1 MANKLI
7 QLKDGSDN
15 LYPQLASED
24 VSVTTGTTQY
34 AGYYYADG
42 NTSLSGVKSVSVYS
56 STSNRPAF
64 VQMIT
69 AQTFRVFSPVASTT
83 VTVRVVY

>member
-7 QLKDGSDN
+7 QLKDGNDN
-15 LYPQLASED
+15 LFPQIASED

-42 NTSLSGVKSVSVYS
+42 NTSLSGVKAISVYS

-64 VQMIT
+64 AQMIT
-69 AQTFRVFSPVASTT
+69 AQTFRVFSPVASTA